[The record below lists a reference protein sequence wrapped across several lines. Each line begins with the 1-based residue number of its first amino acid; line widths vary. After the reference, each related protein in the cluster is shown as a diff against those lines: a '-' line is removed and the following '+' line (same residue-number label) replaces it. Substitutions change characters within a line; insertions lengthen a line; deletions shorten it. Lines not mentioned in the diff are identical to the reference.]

1 MDFTDLEWWTAER
14 LVAAANLGLFIL
26 AVFTAAAALIAIH
39 QTKKIIKQNEEAQ
52 TKASEATLESQNQQ
66 EEYNRVAAESAAY
79 QAKSVKLQGESV
91 ERTNRPMMTARYLPP
106 QDELGFLDIEI
117 DNAGRSIAH
126 DVQVKFDPPLPQPNL
141 KKLNKNCK
149 HGHYYVPLV
158 ELTQRAFEG
167 RVFQTWVP
175 GQKITAPL
183 WIDHKDYTLGDPA
196 GLSAEGVPASQLVHI
211 SYKDATGKEYQDSFA
226 LDPGIWAGRLFPPSD
241 MNKQQEVLKKMS
253 GYLSGIEKQVRLFV
267 NRTTSPDQ
275 RELEREE
282 KKKRIKENER
292 RRRKIFNA

>member
-1 MDFTDLEWWTAER
+1 MAFTDLGWWTAER

-52 TKASEATLESQNQQ
+52 TEAAMATLKSQNQQ
-66 EEYNRVAAESAAY
+66 EEYNRLA
-79 QAKSVKLQGESV
+79 AKSVKLQAESV

-106 QDELGFLDIEI
+106 QHEASFLDIEI

-141 KKLNKNCK
+141 EKLNKNCK
-149 HGHYYVPLV
+149 NGDYYVPLV

-183 WIDHKDYTLGDPA
+183 WVDHKDYIFGDPA
-196 GLSAEGVPASQLVHI
+196 GFSAEGVPASQLVHI
-211 SYKDATGKEYQDSFA
+211 SYKDAIGKEYQDSFA
-226 LDPGIWAGRLFPPSD
+226 LDPGIWAGKLFPQSE
-241 MNKQQEVLKKMS
+241 MNKQRKVLKQMA
-253 GYLSGIEKQVRLFV
+253 GYLSGIEEQVKLFV
-267 NRTTSPDQ
+267 NRTTSASQ
-275 RELEREE
+275 KELEREE
-282 KKKRIKENER
+282 KKQRIIENDR
-292 RRRKIFNA
+292 RRREMFNE

>member
-1 MDFTDLEWWTAER
+1 MDFTELEWWTAER

-52 TKASEATLESQNQQ
+52 TEAAKATLKSQNQQ
-66 EEYNRVAAESAAY
+66 EEYNRLAAESAAY
-79 QAKSVKLQGESV
+79 QAESVKLQGESV
-91 ERTNRPMMTARYLPP
+91 ERANRPMMTARYLPP
-106 QDELGFLDIEI
+106 PDKVRYLDIEI

-141 KKLNKNCK
+141 EKLNQNRKY
-149 HGHYYVPLV
+149 GDYYVPLV

-167 RVFQTWVP
+167 RVFRTWVP

-183 WIDHKDYTLGDPA
+183 WVDHKDYMFGDPA
-196 GLSAEGVPASQLVHI
+196 GFSAEGVPASQLVHI

-226 LDPGIWAGRLFPPSD
+226 LDPGIWAGRLFPQSE
-241 MNKQQEVLKKMS
+241 MNKQRIVLKQMAD
-253 GYLSGIEKQVRLFV
+253 YLSGIEEQVKLFV
-267 NRTTSPDQ
+267 NRTTSASQKELQ
-275 RELEREE
+275 REEN
-282 KKKRIKENER
+282 KQRIIESDR
-292 RRRKIFNA
+292 RRREMFNE

>member
-1 MDFTDLEWWTAER
+1 MDFTDLKWWTAER

-52 TKASEATLESQNQQ
+52 TEASKATLESQKQQ
-66 EEYNRVAAESAAY
+66 EKHNRLA
-79 QAKSVKLQGESV
+79 AKSAEHQAASVELQRESV

-106 QDELGFLDIEI
+106 QDEVSFLDIEI

-141 KKLNKNCK
+141 EKLNKNCK
-149 HGHYYVPLV
+149 DGCYYVPLV
-158 ELTQRAFEG
+158 ELTRRAFEG

-183 WIDHKDYTLGDPA
+183 WIDHKDYTFGDPA

-211 SYKDATGKEYQDSFA
+211 SYKDETGEKYQDSFA

-241 MNKQQEVLKKMS
+241 MNKQHKVLNQMA
-253 GYLSGIEKQVRLFV
+253 GYLSGIEKQVKRFV
-267 NRTTSPDQ
+267 NRTTSPSQ
-275 RELEREE
+275 KELEREE
-282 KKKRIKENER
+282 KKQLIRENDR
-292 RRRKIFNA
+292 RRREMFNE